1 MTTKVTST
9 HLVEFIA
16 TYPRLVTSTR
26 KAAKRNKELARLSK
40 VHDLTLASA
49 QFEAKRFGDRNV
61 VILSHADEDHPVA
74 IDESLKDI
82 LSEAIHLLFT
92 ESTTH
97 PDQIAEWIRQNR
109 TTSQNRL
116 QIVRVKNL
124 NAPEVVQLLKRVC
137 YSFGGPHGDR
147 GSIVD
152 AYLVGSTLVVRGPYL
167 RVLHVPVVS
176 VPVLRDLPIEA
187 LQNFEIDPDGAFLHW
202 PSADIHLGWDQVLQ
216 VVDPLES
223 HKARQRSADFNR
235 RYGAAIRKL
244 RDEAGIS
251 QTQVKGITD
260 RHLRRVEQGA
270 CRATAKVLRNLA
282 TAHGMEL
289 NAYMD
294 NLAEAMV

>member
-1 MTTKVTST
+1 M
-9 HLVEFIA
+9 
-16 TYPRLVTSTR
+16 
-26 KAAKRNKELARLSK
+26 
-40 VHDLTLASA
+40 
-49 QFEAKRFGDRNV
+49 
-61 VILSHADEDHPVA
+61 A

-92 ESTTH
+92 ENTTH

-116 QIVRVKNL
+116 Q
-124 NAPEVVQLLKRVC
+124 
-137 YSFGGPHGDR
+137 
-147 GSIVD
+147 
-152 AYLVGSTLVVRGPYL
+152 
-167 RVLHVPVVS
+167 
-176 VPVLRDLPIEA
+176 
-187 LQNFEIDPDGAFLHW
+187 
-202 PSADIHLGWDQVLQ
+202 
-216 VVDPLES
+216 VVDPMES

-251 QTQVKGITD
+251 QTRVKGITD

-294 NLAEAMV
+294 KLADAMA